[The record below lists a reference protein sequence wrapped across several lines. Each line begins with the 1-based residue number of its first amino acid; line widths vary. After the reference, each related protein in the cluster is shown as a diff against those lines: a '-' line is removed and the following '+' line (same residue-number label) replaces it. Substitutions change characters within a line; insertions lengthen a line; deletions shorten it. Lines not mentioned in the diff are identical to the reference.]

1 MVVIS
6 AYFSGSETG
15 MMTLNR
21 YRLRH
26 MAKQG
31 NRSAKRVEKL
41 LRKPDRLI
49 SLVLIGN
56 NLVNILASALG
67 TIVGMRLYGDAGVAI
82 ATGVLTFVVLV
93 FAEVLPKT
101 IAALYPEKVAYPSSF
116 LLAPLQI
123 LMMPLVWLLNAI
135 TRMLMRMMGIKTDIV
150 VSGSLSK
157 EELRTI
163 VHESRSQISRRNQDM
178 LLSVLDLE
186 KMTVDDIMV
195 PRSEII
201 GIDINDDWKSILRQL
216 SHSPHGRIVLYRDS
230 LDDAISMLRV
240 REAWRLMSEKKEFT
254 KETMLRAADEI
265 YFVPEGTPLS
275 TQLVK
280 FQRNKKKVGLVV
292 NEYGDIQG
300 LVTVEDILEEI
311 VGDFTT
317 SMSPTL
323 AEEVTP
329 QNDGSV
335 IIDGTANVREINKAF
350 NWHLPEDD
358 ARTVNGVIL
367 EARECGGVKK
377 RPGIR
382 MLGRD
387 LLRKQKLSFCLRYSH
402 HRRTNRTT
410 VQRITFL
417 HNAQYVTWR
426 NVIRFHH
433 CDGLM
438 HIWVQWDVGFGDHF
452 NAKLTHNIQHRLQRQ
467 LNTFNH
473 RGHIRVSFISHFQRT
488 IQAIN
493 HRQQFVD
500 EFLQREFVSFFNI
513 QFSTTT
519 QVFHFGF
526 YAQNAVTFTGLGFSQ
541 LSFEIRNFF
550 IARIHLLSRSFWLN
564 CLNLFVLIHDNFFRG
579 LPLRRFLF
587 FTTHEFLRVFF
598 AFISLTSLIMGISF
612 RVSREALTLSSIFA
626 TRTSEK

>member
-240 REAWRLMSEKKEFT
+240 AVDVGEK
-254 KETMLRAADEI
+254 R
-265 YFVPEGTPLS
+265 VH
-275 TQLVK
+275 
-280 FQRNKKKVGLVV
+280 QRNH
-292 NEYGDIQG
+292 
-300 LVTVEDILEEI
+300 
-311 VGDFTT
+311 
-317 SMSPTL
+317 
-323 AEEVTP
+323 A
-329 QNDGSV
+329 
-335 IIDGTANVREINKAF
+335 
-350 NWHLPEDD
+350 
-358 ARTVNGVIL
+358 AR
-367 EARECGGVKK
+367 R
-377 RPGIR
+377 
-382 MLGRD
+382 GRD
-387 LLRKQKLSFCLRYSH
+387 LFCAGRYAAQHAVGKVSAQQKESRPG
-402 HRRTNRTT
+402 R
-410 VQRITFL
+410 QR
-417 HNAQYVTWR
+417 VWR
-426 NVIRFHH
+426 HSGAG
-433 CDGLM
+433 DG
-438 HIWVQWDVGFGDHF
+438 
-452 NAKLTHNIQHRLQRQ
+452 
-467 LNTFNH
+467 
-473 RGHIRVSFISHFQRT
+473 
-488 IQAIN
+488 
-493 HRQQFVD
+493 
-500 EFLQREFVSFFNI
+500 
-513 QFSTTT
+513 
-519 QVFHFGF
+519 
-526 YAQNAVTFTGLGFSQ
+526 
-541 LSFEIRNFF
+541 
-550 IARIHLLSRSFWLN
+550 
-564 CLNLFVLIHDNFFRG
+564 
-579 LPLRRFLF
+579 
-587 FTTHEFLRVFF
+587 
-598 AFISLTSLIMGISF
+598 
-612 RVSREALTLSSIFA
+612 
-626 TRTSEK
+626 